1 MLACVCAVAADAVAV
16 AAEGDVSLIA
26 TAAAPRTAG
35 GNSSPF

>member
-1 MLACVCAVAADAVAV
+1 MLVCVCVVAADAVA